1 MKNRKK
7 MNIYHS
13 LSSMLPLKDEN
24 VVVFVTTLVLYTNFT
39 LILPIVEHNDY
50 TKCKW
55 I

>member
-13 LSSMLPLKDEN
+13 LLTMLPLRDEN
-24 VVVFVTTLVLYTNFT
+24 VVVFKTTLILSTNFT
-39 LILPIVEHNDY
+39 PILSIVEYNDY

-55 I
+55 V

>member
-13 LSSMLPLKDEN
+13 LLTMLPLKDEN
-24 VVVFVTTLVLYTNFT
+24 VVVFLTILILSTNFT
-39 LILPIVEHNDY
+39 PIVEHNDY

-55 I
+55 V